1 MQKHH
6 YILYAAYLRY
16 LDFIMGHFLT
26 IFVFYN
32 FISFHIRKH
41 SGVGAFLESIDTHYF
56 FDYQA
61 PIEFINHKYFLMT

>member
-16 LDFIMGHFLT
+16 LDFIMGHFLA

-32 FISFHIRKH
+32 FISFRIRKH
-41 SGVGAFLESIDTHYF
+41 SGVGAFLESIDTHSCLTIRHPLNSSITNIF
-56 FDYQA
+56 
-61 PIEFINHKYFLMT
+61 

>member
-32 FISFHIRKH
+32 FISFYIRKH
-41 SGVGAFLESIDTHYF
+41 SGVGAFLESIDTH
-56 FDYQA
+56 
-61 PIEFINHKYFLMT
+61 